1 MLFRSVGIGETG
13 LDYFYERSPRE
24 AQQACLRVHIDAAR
38 ETGLPLI
45 VHARDADDDMIEILE
60 EGYREGPYPGLI
72 HCFTSGPELAEKAIE
87 IGFSISFSGIVTF
100 KNAEDL
106 RTVAK
111 SVPMDRIL
119 IETDAPY
126 LAPVPNRGKRN
137 EPAYVVH
144 VAETLAQVRDMDAGE
159 IAQTTT
165 DNFQIGRAH
174 V

>member
-1 MLFRSVGIGETG
+1 M
-13 LDYFYERSPRE
+13 
-24 AQQACLRVHIDAAR
+24 
-38 ETGLPLI
+38 
-45 VHARDADDDMIEILE
+45 
-60 EGYREGPYPGLI
+60 
-72 HCFTSGPELAEKAIE
+72 
-87 IGFSISFSGIVTF
+87 TF

-106 RTVAK
+106 RNIAK

-144 VAETLAQVRDMDAGE
+144 VADMLAQVRDMNAGA
-159 IAQTTT
+159 IAETTT
-165 DNFQIGRAH
+165 DNFHRLFSRATPC